1 MWRRADVGPVWE
13 VGGKVEG
20 REGPCVGCVW
30 KPGVPENSAVARCPR
45 LRWTYKNPT
54 LGRGRGWAGEGM
66 PWA

>member
-1 MWRRADVGPVWE
+1 MWRRADVGPAWE

-30 KPGVPENSAVARCPR
+30 KPRVPENSAVTRCPR
-45 LRWTYKNPT
+45 LRWAHKNPT

-66 PWA
+66 PST